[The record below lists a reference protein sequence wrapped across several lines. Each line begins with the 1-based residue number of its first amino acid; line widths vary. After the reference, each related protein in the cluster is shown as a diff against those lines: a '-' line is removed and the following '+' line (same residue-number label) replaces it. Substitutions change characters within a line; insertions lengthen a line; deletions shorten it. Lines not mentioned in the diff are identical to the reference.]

1 MGCINK
7 TTLINVKSI
16 KSFNKEDKIN
26 IKSNEN
32 EDFSNI
38 ALDFSVF
45 TIEDTDEL
53 QNIENQSEI
62 LNNGRIEDNKLI
74 FI

>member
-26 IKSNEN
+26 IKPNEN